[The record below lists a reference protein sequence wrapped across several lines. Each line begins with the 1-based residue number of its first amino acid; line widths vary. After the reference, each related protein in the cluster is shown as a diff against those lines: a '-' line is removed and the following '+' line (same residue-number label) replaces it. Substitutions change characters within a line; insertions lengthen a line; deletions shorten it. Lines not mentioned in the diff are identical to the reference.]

1 MKVMVIG
8 SGAREHA
15 LVWKLNAS
23 SGVDSIIT
31 VPGNG
36 GTSTLGVNV
45 PASLADLA
53 GLSDIARQN
62 DVGMTIVGPDNPL
75 ADGVV
80 DLFLEQG
87 LPVFGPTRSAARIEW
102 SKSFA
107 GKLMEENNIPHPMRK
122 VFDQYADARDYVG
135 KHSGPVVVKADGLAL
150 GKGVFMCRDREEA
163 LDALDQCMVA
173 RAFGTAGDRV
183 VLEEYLEGQE
193 VSVFA
198 FSDGT
203 DLSPLMAACDHKR
216 IHDGDKG
223 PNTGGMG
230 SYAVPQFWTPELE
243 EEVEESIMA
252 PTINALAGLGT
263 PFKGMLYAGLMIT
276 SAGPQVL
283 EFNSRFGD
291 PEAQVILPLLET
303 DLLDAAM
310 ACAEGTLGSEVVR
323 WRKGSC
329 VGVVLA
335 SPGYP
340 GEYSTGYEID
350 GLDDLDKDV
359 LAFHAGTKLE
369 SRPSGDVPVTS
380 GGRVLTI
387 VAEGASLEEA
397 RIKAYDNVRKVSFPG
412 VQYRRDIAIPGVSAL
427 R

>member
-23 SGVDSIIT
+23 PQVDSIIT

-36 GTSTLGVNV
+36 GTSSLSANV
-45 PASLADLA
+45 AAPLTDLA
-53 GLSDIARQN
+53 GLTDIARN
-62 DVGMTIVGPDNPL
+62 HDVDFTIVGPDNPL

-80 DLFLEQG
+80 DLFQEQG
-87 LPVFGPTRSAARIEW
+87 LPVFGPSQEAARIEW

-107 GKLMEENNIPHPMRK
+107 GKLMEDNSIPHPARR
-122 VFDQYADARDYVG
+122 VFDQYADARDYVN
-135 KHSGPVVVKADGLAL
+135 KHSGPIVVKADGLAL
-150 GKGVFMCRDREEA
+150 GKGVFVCSDQEEA
-163 LDALDQCMVA
+163 LEALYQCMVA
-173 RAFGTAGDRV
+173 RTFGTAGDRV

-198 FSDGT
+198 FSDGASI
-203 DLSPLMAACDHKR
+203 SPLIAASDHKR
-216 IHDGDKG
+216 AYDGDEG

-230 SYAVPQFWTPELE
+230 SYAVPEFWTTELE
-243 EEVEESIMA
+243 QEVGDTIVV
-252 PTINALAGLGT
+252 PTINALAELGT
-263 PFKGMLYAGLMIT
+263 PFKGMLYAGLIVT
-276 SAGPQVL
+276 PSGPRVL
-283 EFNSRFGD
+283 EFNARFGD

-303 DLLDAAM
+303 DLLDASV
-310 ACAEGTLGSEVVR
+310 ACASGNLGRMDVR

-340 GEYSTGYEID
+340 GDYATGYEID
-350 GLDDLDKDV
+350 GLGNLDEDV

-369 SRPSGDVPVTS
+369 SRPTGDVLVTS
-380 GGRVLTI
+380 GGRVMTI
-387 VAEGASLEEA
+387 VAQGTTLEEA
-397 RIKAYDNVRKVSFPG
+397 RSKAYDNVGRVSFPG
-412 VQYRRDIAIPGVSAL
+412 VQYRRDIAAPGVSVV

>member
-15 LVWKLNAS
+15 LVWKLNQS
-23 SGVDSIIT
+23 SRVDSMIT

-36 GTSTLGVNV
+36 GTRALSTNV
-45 PASLADLA
+45 PASLTDLP
-53 GLSDIARQN
+53 GLADIARRHEV
-62 DVGMTIVGPDNPL
+62 DFIIVGPDNPL

-80 DLFLEQG
+80 DLFQERG
-87 LPVFGPTRSAARIEW
+87 LPVFGPSRAAARIEW

-107 GKLMEENNIPHPMRK
+107 GGLMEENNIPHPERR
-122 VFDQYADARDYVG
+122 VFDQYADARSYVE
-135 KHSGPVVVKADGLAL
+135 KHSGPIVVKADGLAL
-150 GKGVFMCRDREEA
+150 GKGVFVCRDREEA

-173 RAFGTAGDRV
+173 KAFGPAGERV

-203 DLSPLMAACDHKR
+203 NISSLVAACDHKR

-230 SYAVPQFWTPELE
+230 SYAVPEFWTPELE
-243 EEVEESIMA
+243 QEVRDDIVS
-252 PTINALAGLGT
+252 PTIKALAEFGA
-263 PFKGMLYAGLMIT
+263 PFKGILYAGLMIT
-276 SAGPQVL
+276 SAGPRAL

-303 DLLDAAM
+303 DLLDAVI
-310 ACAEGTLGSEVVR
+310 ACAEGNLDSMDVR
-323 WRKGSC
+323 WLRGSC

-340 GEYSTGYEID
+340 GQYPTGYEID
-350 GLDDLDKDV
+350 GLADLDEDV
-359 LAFHAGTKLE
+359 MAFHAGTKSE
-369 SRPSGDVPVTS
+369 SRPGGDVLVTS
-380 GGRVLTI
+380 GGRVMTI
-387 VAEGASLEEA
+387 VAQGVNLEEA

-412 VQYRRDIAIPGVSAL
+412 VQYRRDIAIPGVSAV

>member
-15 LVWKLNAS
+15 LVWKLS
-23 SGVDSIIT
+23 RSPRVDSIIT

-36 GTSTLGVNV
+36 GTSSLGTNV
-45 PASLADLA
+45 SAALTDLA
-53 GLSDIARQN
+53 GLADIAFKHSV
-62 DVGMTIVGPDNPL
+62 DFTIVGPDNPL

-80 DLFLEQG
+80 DLFQEQG
-87 LPVFGPTRSAARIEW
+87 LPVFGPSRAAARIEW

-107 GKLMEENNIPHPMRK
+107 GKLMEENNIPHPERR
-122 VFDQYADARDYVG
+122 VFDQYADARSYMD
-135 KHSGPVVVKADGLAL
+135 KHSGPIVVKADGLAL
-150 GKGVFMCRDREEA
+150 GKGVFICRDREEA
-163 LDALDQCMVA
+163 LDALDQCMVVK
-173 RAFGTAGDRV
+173 AFGPAGERV

-198 FSDGT
+198 FADGT
-203 DLSPLMAACDHKR
+203 NISPLMAACDHKR

-230 SYAVPQFWTPELE
+230 SYAVPEFWTAELE
-243 EEVEESIMA
+243 EEVRDDIVA
-252 PTINALAGLGT
+252 PTIDALAESGA
-263 PFKGMLYAGLMIT
+263 PFKGMLYAGLIIT
-276 SAGPQVL
+276 SAGPRVL

-310 ACAEGTLGSEVVR
+310 ACAEGTLDRVDVR
-323 WRKGSC
+323 WRRGSC

-340 GEYSTGYEID
+340 GEYPTGYQIGGLAD
-350 GLDDLDKDV
+350 LDDDAI
-359 LAFHAGTKLE
+359 AFHAGTKAE
-369 SRPSGDVPVTS
+369 SRSGGDVLITS
-380 GGRVLTI
+380 GGRVMTI

-412 VQYRRDIAIPGVSAL
+412 VQYRRDIAIPGVSAV

>member
-1 MKVMVIG
+1 MKVLVVG

-15 LVWKLNAS
+15 LVWKLSQS
-23 SGVDSIIT
+23 SRVDSIIT

-36 GTSTLGVNV
+36 GTSALSTNV
-45 PASLADLA
+45 PGSLADLA
-53 GLSDIARQN
+53 GLADIARQHEV
-62 DVGMTIVGPDNPL
+62 DFTIVGPDNPL

-80 DLFLEQG
+80 DLFQEQG
-87 LPVFGPTRSAARIEW
+87 LPVFGPSRAAARIEW

-107 GKLMEENNIPHPMRK
+107 GELMEENDIPHSARK
-122 VFDQYADARDYVG
+122 VFDRHADARLYVD
-135 KHSGPVVVKADGLAL
+135 KHSGPIVVKADGLAL
-150 GKGVFMCRDREEA
+150 GKGVFICRDREEA
-163 LDALDQCMVA
+163 LDALDQCMVSK
-173 RAFGTAGDRV
+173 AFGASGDRV

-203 DLSPLMAACDHKR
+203 SISPLVAACDHKR

-230 SYAVPQFWTPELE
+230 SYAVPGFWTSEME
-243 EEVEESIMA
+243 QEVEESIMTPA
-252 PTINALAGLGT
+252 VMALAELGT

-276 SAGPQVL
+276 SAGPRVL

-303 DLLDAAM
+303 DLLEAAV
-310 ACAEGTLGSEVVR
+310 ACADGSLDSVDVR
-323 WRKGSC
+323 WRIGSC

-340 GEYSTGYEID
+340 GEYPTGYEIE
-350 GLDDLDKDV
+350 GLAQLDEDV
-359 LAFHAGTKLE
+359 MAFHGGTKLE
-369 SRPSGDVPVTS
+369 NRPSGDALVTS
-380 GGRVLTI
+380 GGRVITI
-387 VAEGASLEEA
+387 VAQGASLEEA

-412 VQYRRDIAIPGVSAL
+412 VQYRRDIAIPGVSAV

>member
-1 MKVMVIG
+1 MKVMVVG

-15 LVWKLNAS
+15 MVWKLAQS
-23 SGVDSIIT
+23 PSVGSIIT

-36 GTSTLGVNV
+36 GTSTLSTNV
-45 PASLADLA
+45 PANLSELQ
-53 GLSDIARQN
+53 GLVDIARQHGV
-62 DVGMTIVGPDNPL
+62 DFTIVGPDNPL

-80 DLFLEQG
+80 DLFQEQG
-87 LPVFGPTRSAARIEW
+87 LFVFGPSRAAARIEW

-107 GKLMEENNIPHPMRK
+107 GKLMEENNIPRPERK
-122 VFDQYADARDYVG
+122 VFERYADARYYVDR
-135 KHSGPVVVKADGLAL
+135 HSGPVVVKADGLAL
-150 GKGVFMCRDREEA
+150 GKGVFICRDREEA

-173 RAFGTAGDRV
+173 RSFGPAGDRV
-183 VLEEYLEGQE
+183 LLEEYLEGQE

-198 FSDGT
+198 FSDGKNI
-203 DLSPLMAACDHKR
+203 SPLMAACDHKR

-230 SYAVPQFWTPELE
+230 SYAVPEFWTRELE
-243 EEVEESIMA
+243 EEVRDDIVA
-252 PTINALAGLGT
+252 PTINALADLGA

-276 SAGPQVL
+276 SAGPRVL

-303 DLLDAAM
+303 DLLEA
-310 ACAEGTLGSEVVR
+310 ACASAEGNLDGVDVR
-323 WRKGSC
+323 WRRGSC

-340 GEYSTGYEID
+340 GDYPTGYEIHGLAD
-350 GLDDLDKDV
+350 LDDDV
-359 LAFHAGTKLE
+359 IAFHAGTKVE
-369 SRPSGDVPVTS
+369 SRAAGDVLVTG
-380 GGRVLTI
+380 GGRVMTI
-387 VAEGASLEEA
+387 VAEGPNLEEA
-397 RIKAYDNVRKVSFPG
+397 RIKVYDNVRKVSFPG
-412 VQYRRDIAIPGVSAL
+412 VQYRRDIAIPGVSAV

>member
-15 LVWKLNAS
+15 LVWKLKAGA
-23 SGVDSIIT
+23 GVDSIIT

-36 GTSTLGVNV
+36 GTSYLSTNV
-45 PASLADLA
+45 PANLSDLQGLA
-53 GLSDIARQN
+53 DIARRHRV
-62 DVGMTIVGPDNPL
+62 DFTIVGPDNPL

-80 DLFLEQG
+80 DIFQG
-87 LPVFGPTRSAARIEW
+87 HDLPVFGPTRSAARIEW

-107 GKLMEENNIPHPMRK
+107 GKLMEENNIPHPERR
-122 VFDQYADARDYVG
+122 VFDGYADARSYVD
-135 KHSGPVVVKADGLAL
+135 KHSGPIVVKADGLAL

-163 LDALDQCMVA
+163 LDALDQCMVT
-173 RAFGTAGDRV
+173 RSFGTAGDKV
-183 VLEEYLEGQE
+183 LLEEYLEGQE

-198 FSDGT
+198 FSDGKNI
-203 DLSPLMAACDHKR
+203 SPLMAACDHKR

-230 SYAVPQFWTPELE
+230 SYAVPHFWTSELE
-243 EEVEESIMA
+243 EEVEDSIMV
-252 PTINALAGLGT
+252 PTINALAELGT

-276 SAGPQVL
+276 SAGPRVL

-303 DLLDAAM
+303 DLLEAAM
-310 ACAEGTLGSEVVR
+310 ACAEGTLDSVDVR
-323 WRKGSC
+323 WRRGSC

-340 GEYSTGYEID
+340 GEYPTGYEID
-350 GLDDLDKDV
+350 GLAELDEDV
-359 LAFHAGTKLE
+359 MAFHAGTRLE
-369 SRPSGDVPVTS
+369 SSPSKDVLVTS
-380 GGRVLTI
+380 GGRVMTI
-387 VAEGASLEEA
+387 VAEGTSLEEA

-412 VQYRRDIAIPGVSAL
+412 VQYRRDIAIPGVSAV